1 MTKARSAFKDR
12 HVSLLEILGFTCLG
26 EKVWLRTCGEGQ
38 MGVKGGRAMKR
49 HMTWSMLIGLLIVL
63 GLVGVAAAQQPRS
76 GGTLR
81 VAWEADISGLDPHVV
96 HDRVSQAETA
106 LHNAVLLV
114 LTL

>member
-12 HVSLLEILGFTCLG
+12 HVSLLEILGFTYLG

-81 VAWEADISGLDPHVV
+81 VAWEADISGLDSHVV
-96 HDRVSQAETA
+96 HDRVSHAETA

>member
-1 MTKARSAFKDR
+1 
-12 HVSLLEILGFTCLG
+12 
-26 EKVWLRTCGEGQ
+26 
-38 MGVKGGRAMKR
+38 
-49 HMTWSMLIGLLIVL
+49 MLIVLLIVL

-96 HDRVSQAETA
+96 HERVSHAETA

-114 LTL
+114 VTLSLFHDTMRSHNRVKPEQSVSAVRTARAALVVRKN